1 VESKV
6 TRWGQTMRST
16 AFKVRL
22 VPCLIFS
29 LGAGCFQAASQQQP
43 NLNQK
48 IEALLQRIKQQPN
61 EYDQE
66 IAGGDL
72 VMLINQ
78 TKVTD
83 IETKTIDDMA
93 AMIGNGNSVVK
104 IIISR
109 VLGEIGPT
117 ANRAI
122 PTLLR
127 AAEEDKALLLQD
139 LGIATGPET
148 PYEAETAAIRRIRG
162 EPEP

>member
-1 VESKV
+1 MVGQLGPGEVGKHFGRKKLGRVE
-6 TRWGQTMRST
+6 
-16 AFKVRL
+16 L
-22 VPCLIFS
+22 
-29 LGAGCFQAASQQQP
+29 
-43 NLNQK
+43 
-48 IEALLQRIKQQPN
+48 
-61 EYDQE
+61 

-117 ANRAI
+117 AN
-122 PTLLR
+122 
-127 AAEEDKALLLQD
+127 
-139 LGIATGPET
+139 
-148 PYEAETAAIRRIRG
+148 
-162 EPEP
+162 